1 MGLGNYFLDMSL
13 KTQGRKNINK
23 QVRLHQ
29 AKNLCTGRQIKSQ
42 PIKWEKY
49 LQTMYLIRG

>member
-1 MGLGNYFLDMSL
+1 MSLDNYFLDMSL

-29 AKNLCTGRQIKSQ
+29 AKKLMHRQEKQKVNLSSGKNICKPCT
-42 PIKWEKY
+42 
-49 LQTMYLIRG
+49 